1 MSDLRGAD
9 AVVRILEGL
18 GVDVVFGLCGDT
30 SLPFYDALADSKQ
43 LHHVLTRDERCA
55 SFMADAYA
63 RLSGRVG
70 VCEGPSGGGAT
81 YILPGVAEANE
92 SSVPLVCLTSDIGVE
107 DRGKG
112 TLTELDQA
120 GLFAP
125 VSKQVF
131 SPTSGADVPH
141 MLRSAFRE
149 ATTGSLGACHVSLP
163 LDVQGQPVDAS
174 DVHADE
180 RFGLYPNERLAPSPD
195 EVKAVARLL
204 VESRR
209 PLLVAG
215 AGTLRSGAWH
225 EVTALSH
232 ALGAPVATSICG
244 KGAIA
249 ETDPFSLGVIGSN
262 GGLPWRHELVRQ
274 ADLVFYIG
282 SGAGSV
288 TTEKWSLPTP
298 GSTTVLQLDTD
309 TEVIGRV
316 YDVTAGMHS
325 DASLGLA
332 AVLEEVVALGASGI
346 GDRVDPAEIAAGHE
360 AHMERVAHLFASDER
375 AIRPERLM
383 RELFAALPTDSVIVA
398 DPGTPCPYVSAYW
411 RLESAGRWFVS
422 PRAFGALGYSLPGV
436 VGAHYAKP
444 EAGRVVGI
452 MGDGSFGISA
462 GELETLVR
470 LQVPVTLIVCN
481 NASYGWIKAG
491 QKSRDDAYYSVDFG
505 RSDHAAIA
513 QAYGMSATR
522 VEDPAHLAA
531 AMHDALTAPG
541 PYLLDVITQPLE
553 EANAPVSKWIA

>member
-1 MSDLRGAD
+1 MSELRGAD
-9 AVVRILEGL
+9 AVVRILEQL
-18 GVDVVFGLCGDT
+18 GIDVVFGLCGDT
-30 SLPFYDALADSKQ
+30 SLPFYDALSKSTQ
-43 LHHVLTRDERCA
+43 LRHVLTRDERCA

-125 VSKQVF
+125 ISKHVF
-131 SPTSGADVPH
+131 SPTSGAELPEL
-141 MLRSAFRE
+141 LRRAFRE
-149 ATTGSLGACHVSLP
+149 ATTGSLGACHMSLP
-163 LDVQGQPVDAS
+163 FDVQNQPVDES
-174 DVHADE
+174 DMGADD
-180 RFGLYPNERLAPSPD
+180 RFGCYPNERIEPNSD
-195 EVKAVARLL
+195 QVTAVARLL
-204 VESRR
+204 VDSRR

-215 AGTLRSGAWH
+215 AGTLRSGAWK
-225 EVTALSH
+225 EVTALAH
-232 ALGAPVATSICG
+232 ALGAPVGTSICG

-249 ETDPFSLGVIGSN
+249 ETDAFSLGVIGSN
-262 GGLPWRHELVRQ
+262 GGLPWRHDLVRQ

-282 SGAGSV
+282 CGAGSV
-288 TTEKWSLPTP
+288 TTEKWTLPTP
-298 GSTTVLQLDTD
+298 GSTTVLQLDAD
-309 TEVIGRV
+309 KDVIGRV
-316 YDVTAGMHS
+316 YDVAAGIHS
-325 DASLGLA
+325 DASLGLGA
-332 AVLEEVVALGASGI
+332 LLEEVAALGADGA
-346 GDRVDPAEIAAGHE
+346 GDRVDPAEIAGGHQ
-360 AHMERVAHLFASDER
+360 AHMERVAHLFACDER
-375 AIRPERLM
+375 PIRPERLM
-383 RELFAALPTDSVIVA
+383 AELFAALPRDSVIVA

-411 RLESAGRWFVS
+411 RLERAGRWFVS
-422 PRAFGALGYSLPGV
+422 PRAFGALGYALPGV

-491 QKSRDDAYYSVDFG
+491 QRSRGDEYYSVDFG

-513 QAYGMSATR
+513 RAYGMPAAR
-522 VEDPAHLAA
+522 VEDPAELSA
-531 AMHDALTAPG
+531 AMRDSLSAPG
-541 PYLLDVITQPLE
+541 PYLLDVVTQPLE
-553 EANAPVSKWIA
+553 EADAPVSKWIA